1 MTAGLTIFVSNQ
13 LEILSD
19 RLVETISK
27 PLDRPMQPEV
37 VLIQSRG
44 MERWIS
50 FKIAGQTGICAN
62 FRFPFPNAFLKNLF
76 QKLFPELPADSPFD
90 PDTLT
95 FRVMKRLPALLS
107 KPAFEGLRNYLEE
120 DRRQLKL
127 FQLSEKIADLFDQY
141 LVFRPDMIFR
151 WEKRETSDD
160 ETEQW
165 QADLWRVLSDGHR
178 KEHRAWL
185 QTELIRKINSRK
197 IDLSLLPSRISVFGV
212 SYLPPFYLQTLVSL
226 SSVMAVN
233 LFVLSPCREFWADIR
248 SESEIHR
255 STRYLTNVST
265 DPADLHLEIGNRLL
279 ASLGAQG
286 RDFLNFLSDVP
297 GEWVELFE
305 TLSRE
310 SLLGNIQTDILELR
324 DQDESFDTI
333 HDKRAAG
340 GDTPNL
346 LAASS
351 EEDMHQSIPDD
362 ESIQIHVCH
371 SPMREIEVLHDR
383 LLSMFDTDPTLTAGD
398 IVVMAPD
405 IEFYAPYIQAVFDT
419 QADPAGQ
426 IPFNIADQ
434 TALEKTP
441 LLNSFFALL
450 DLKDSRISAGQI
462 TDLLEAPGICS
473 KLEFSDDELV
483 QAVSWIRDLNIR
495 WGIDAGS
502 RKQLDLPAWPEN
514 TWKAGI
520 DRLLLGLAM
529 PPRNDKLY
537 RGMLPYD
544 IRDGEDSR
552 VLGRLLGFLKLVFRY
567 TAQLAD
573 THTLAGWQKLL
584 MKLLEDFI
592 EPDHHTERELQ
603 VIREI
608 IDRMRQ
614 QQELAEFV
622 DRVDLE
628 LVRSYIKR
636 RLQQRYFGSGFL
648 SGGVTFCA
656 LLPMRSIPFKI
667 VCMIGMNSDSFPR
680 NTYAPDFDLIQRH
693 PRPGDRQRR
702 NDDKYLFLE
711 ALLSARKTLYISY
724 IGQNQVDNSSM
735 PPSVLVSDLIDIITY
750 NYGVAAE
757 SIIIRH
763 PLQAFS
769 RKYFDADHKRLFSY
783 SAENFK
789 AAIQTPANSA
799 TDRFFDRPLAQADE
813 SYRNLALDQLCN
825 FFTNPSQ
832 YLLNNRLGL
841 YLRESQ
847 PVIPDT
853 ENFSL
858 DGLDRFAV
866 QRDQLSM
873 SAKSV
878 PYETQLAVQRAGG
891 RIPVGSAG
899 KLGFSELFDTGSKIS
914 ILQRQLTSG
923 RQPQVLEINLIL
935 GSFRISGSIAD
946 VYPVGIVMVHPGKMR
961 SRHILAAWIK
971 HVAYCAVLNTRKDPV
986 SRVLFTDT
994 VLQFDEVDNPDRIL
1008 DKLLSI
1014 YWEGLHRPLNFFPDA
1029 ALAFAR
1035 QMISAAK
1042 PEKQALQKARRKWMG
1057 GEYSRGES
1065 MDVYYN
1071 QCFDKTDPLDDRFKQ
1086 LALEIYAPLLE
1097 HMVVDG

>member
-1 MTAGLTIFVSNQ
+1 MKAGLTIFTSNQ

-19 RLVETISK
+19 RLVETISNASAS
-27 PLDRPMQPEV
+27 PMQPEV

-44 MERWIS
+44 MERWLS
-50 FKIAGQTGICAN
+50 FQIAGQTGICAN
-62 FRFPFPNAFLKNLF
+62 FQFPFPNSFLNNLF

-95 FRVMKRLPALLS
+95 FRIMKRLPVLLS
-107 KPAFEGLRNYLEE
+107 NPAFAVVRNYLE
-120 DRRQLKL
+120 DDSRQLKL
-127 FQLSEKIADLFDQY
+127 FQLSERIADLFDQY
-141 LVFRPDMIFR
+141 LVFRPNMIFR
-151 WEKRETSDD
+151 WENQETTDD
-160 ETEQW
+160 EAEQW
-165 QADLWRVLSDGHR
+165 QAELWRVLSDGCR
-178 KEHRAWL
+178 KEHRAYL
-185 QTELIRKINSRK
+185 QRELIRKINSRK
-197 IDLSLLPSRISVFGV
+197 SDLSELPQRISVFGV

-226 SSVMAVN
+226 SRVMTVN

-255 STRYLTNVST
+255 STRHFANAST

-286 RDFLNFLSDVP
+286 RDFLNFLSEIP
-297 GEWVELFE
+297 CEWVEQFDM
-305 TLSRE
+305 LSRG
-310 SLLGNIQTDILELR
+310 SLLGNIQADILDLR
-324 DQDESFDTI
+324 D
-333 HDKRAAG
+333 HDRPIDIIEDQSGAV
-340 GDTPNL
+340 GDATHS

-351 EEDMHQSIPDD
+351 EADIHQSISDD

-371 SPMREIEVLHDR
+371 SPMREIEVLQDR
-383 LLSMFDTDPTLTAGD
+383 LLSMFDTDPALTAGD

-419 QADPAGQ
+419 QADPAKQ

-434 TALEKTP
+434 TALEQTP

-473 KLEFSDDELV
+473 KLKFSDTDLV
-483 QAVSWIRDLNIR
+483 RALSWIRDLNIR

-502 RKQLDLPAWPEN
+502 RKQLDLPAWSEN

-520 DRLLLGLAM
+520 ERLLLGLAM
-529 PPRNDKLY
+529 PPRNDQLY
-537 RGMLPYD
+537 RGILPYD

-552 VLGRLLGFLKLVFRY
+552 VLGRLLGFLNLVFRY
-567 TAQLAD
+567 TDQLAD
-573 THTLAGWQKLL
+573 THTLEGWQKLL

-592 EPDHHTERELQ
+592 EPDHQTERDLQ

-608 IDRMRQ
+608 IDRIGL

-622 DRVDLE
+622 GRVDLE
-628 LVRSYIKR
+628 LVRSYVKR
-636 RLQQRYFGSGFL
+636 RLQQRYFGSGFM

-667 VCMIGMNSDSFPR
+667 VCLIGMNSDSFPR

-711 ALLSARKTLYISY
+711 ALLSARKTLYVSY
-724 IGQNQVDNSSM
+724 VGRSQVDNTAM
-735 PPSVLVSDLIDIITY
+735 PPSVLVNELIDIATH
-750 NYGVAAE
+750 NYDVAAE

-783 SAENFK
+783 SVDNYK
-789 AAIQTPANSA
+789 AARQTSA
-799 TDRFFDRPLAQADE
+799 SSVTAQFFDRPLAEADD
-813 SYRNLALDQLCN
+813 SYRNLTLDQLCN
-825 FFTNPSQ
+825 FFINPSK
-832 YLLNNRLGL
+832 YLLNKRLGL
-841 YLRESQ
+841 YLDETQ

-858 DGLDRFAV
+858 NGLDRFAV

-873 SAKSV
+873 EFKSV
-878 PYETQLAVQRAGG
+878 PYETQFAIQKARG

-899 KLGFSELFDTGSKIS
+899 KLVFSELFDTGNRIS
-914 ILQRQLTSG
+914 TLHRQLTSG
-923 RQPQVLEINLIL
+923 RHSQTLEMELIL
-935 GSFRISGSIAD
+935 GSFRINGSIAD
-946 VYPVGIVMVHPGKMR
+946 VYPGGIVMVHPGSMR

-971 HVAYCAVLNTRKDPV
+971 HVAYCAAPKTQKDPV
-986 SRVLFTDT
+986 TRALFTDT
-994 VLQFDEVDNPDRIL
+994 VLQFTEVDNPDRIL
-1008 DKLLSI
+1008 EKLLSF
-1014 YWEGLHRPLNFFPDA
+1014 YWEGLHRPLNFFPESA
-1029 ALAFAR
+1029 YVFAR

-1042 PEKQALQKARRKWMG
+1042 PETQALQKARRKWMG
-1057 GEYSRGES
+1057 GEYSRGEFK
-1065 MDVYYN
+1065 DVYFT

-1086 LALEIYAPLLE
+1086 LALEVYEPMLE
-1097 HMVVDG
+1097 HMDADG